1 MEERVPEEVV
11 PATETQAEQEEVGP
25 EVFVL

>member
-1 MEERVPEEVV
+1 MEERVQEEVV
-11 PATETQAEQEEVGP
+11 PAMETQAEQEEVGP

>member
-1 MEERVPEEVV
+1 MEDLVPEAEGL
-11 PATETQAEQEEVGP
+11 ATETQAEQEEVGP